1 MKEQIYTIPV
11 NTAFEKSRDDK
22 SCGCP
27 FCTMQETLQKN
38 ELDLITGAS
47 MMEPDIRIKTNEQGF
62 CKKHYDMML
71 LMKNRLGIA
80 LMLESHLDE
89 VKGRVKPKGLIRL
102 VKGKGTVAC
111 DKLEELEHS
120 CYVCGKI
127 EFHLEKMFECAV
139 YLWSTEED
147 FRKKTEAQPFFC
159 LPHYRRFIECA
170 KRDMQS
176 KEFGDFYDM
185 VSKTENEYLQ
195 TLCDDVSWFCKK
207 FDYRYTDE
215 PWGNSK
221 DSIERS
227 VAFLDGRV

>member
-11 NTAFEKSRDDK
+11 NTAFEKSAENA

-27 FCTMQETLQKN
+27 FCTMQEILQKN

-62 CKKHYDMML
+62 CRKHYDMML

-89 VKGRVKPKGLIRL
+89 VKKKVRSRGIVSAVR
-102 VKGKGTVAC
+102 GKGVAAV
-111 DKLEELEHS
+111 DDLQKLEES

-127 EFHLEKMFECAV
+127 EFHIDKMFECAV
-139 YLWSTEED
+139 YLWQNDEQ

-159 LPHYRRFIECA
+159 LPHYRRFIEYA
-170 KRDMQS
+170 KRDLPK
-176 KEFGDFYDM
+176 KEYGGFYDQ
-185 VSKTENEYLQ
+185 VSAIENAYME
-195 TLCDDVSWFCKK
+195 TLCEDVSWFCKK

-221 DSIERS
+221 DSIERA

>member
-62 CKKHYDMML
+62 CRKHYDMML

-89 VKGRVKPKGLIRL
+89 VRGKVRSKGIVPML
-102 VKGKGTVAC
+102 KGKGTEAC
-111 DKLEELEHS
+111 DQLGRLERS

-127 EFHLEKMFECAV
+127 DFHIDKMFECAV
-139 YLWSTEED
+139 YLWSTERE
-147 FRKKTEAQPFFC
+147 FREKTDAQPFFC
-159 LPHYRRFIECA
+159 LPHYRRFIEYA
-170 KRDMQS
+170 KRDLPK
-176 KEFGDFYDM
+176 KEFGDFYDA
-185 VSKTENEYLQ
+185 VSKIENAYMD
-195 TLCDDVSWFCKK
+195 TLCEDVSWFCKK

-221 DSIERS
+221 DSIERA
-227 VAFLDGRV
+227 VAFLNGRV

>member
-62 CKKHYDMML
+62 CRKHYDMML

-89 VKGRVKPKGLIRL
+89 VRGKVRSKGIVPMLRARARRRAISSAGSSAPA
-102 VKGKGTVAC
+102 TSA
-111 DKLEELEHS
+111 
-120 CYVCGKI
+120 
-127 EFHLEKMFECAV
+127 EK
-139 YLWSTEED
+139 
-147 FRKKTEAQPFFC
+147 
-159 LPHYRRFIECA
+159 
-170 KRDMQS
+170 
-176 KEFGDFYDM
+176 
-185 VSKTENEYLQ
+185 
-195 TLCDDVSWFCKK
+195 
-207 FDYRYTDE
+207 
-215 PWGNSK
+215 
-221 DSIERS
+221 
-227 VAFLDGRV
+227 

>member
-11 NTAFEKSRDDK
+11 NTAFEKSAEDK

-27 FCTMQETLQKN
+27 FCTMQEILQKN

-89 VKGRVKPKGLIRL
+89 VRAKVRSKGLISAVR
-102 VKGKGTVAC
+102 GKGVAAC
-111 DKLEELEHS
+111 DDLSKLESS

-127 EFHLEKMFECAV
+127 EFHIDKMFECAV
-139 YLWSTEED
+139 YLWQNDEQ
-147 FRKKTEAQPFFC
+147 FRKKTDAQPFFC
-159 LPHYRRFIECA
+159 LPHYRRFIEYA
-170 KRDMQS
+170 RRDLP
-176 KEFGDFYDM
+176 KKDFGDFYDA
-185 VSKTENEYLQ
+185 VSKIENAYIE
-195 TLCDDVSWFCKK
+195 TLCEDVSWFCKK